1 VRVPEPLPFLPG
13 ADALV
18 IAADAGLRTLQ
29 RAGRLPDLTVG
40 DFDSLGAVPEGC
52 GTVLR
57 YPVQKDD
64 TDAALAA
71 EAALARG
78 CDTFLF
84 CGCLG
89 GALDHTLANLCLL
102 ASLAERGCTAYL
114 LGGGHRCY
122 RTVRTRRDL
131 LPRLRAGQT
140 LRVLSQRPF
149 RRRKPFPVC
158 DIPCRMPFLYR
169 QRALGVSNA
178 FTGSEASVRV
188 TSGTLLLYAA
198 QYNFPFLLDLSA
210 HRR

>member
-114 LGGGHRCY
+114 LGGGTAVTALCG
-122 RTVRTRRDL
+122 
-131 LPRLRAGQT
+131 PGAISFPACAQGRLSVFSHSDRSDGVT
-140 LRVLSQRPF
+140 LSGLRYPLSDA
-149 RRRKPFPVC
+149 V
-158 DIPCRMPFLYR
+158 LYR

-198 QYNFPFLLDLSA
+198 QNNFPFLLDLSA